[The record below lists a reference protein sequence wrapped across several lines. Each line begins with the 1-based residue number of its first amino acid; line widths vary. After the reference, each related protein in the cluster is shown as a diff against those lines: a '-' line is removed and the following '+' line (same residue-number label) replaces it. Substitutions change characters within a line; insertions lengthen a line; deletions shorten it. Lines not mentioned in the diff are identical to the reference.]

1 MIWFLIC
8 FISIIVCAC
17 IDIPHFVK
25 NDVEDIGIGIILIIC
40 PILNIIYSVYIII
53 KYGKNR
59 FKDFL

>member
-8 FISIIVCAC
+8 LISIIVCAC

-53 KYGKNR
+53 NYKDIIFKN
-59 FKDFL
+59 FF